1 MTISIIPTRLAGSD
15 LATMNI
21 LNQWLSS
28 WVMAMVAP
36 TRCKVGRP
44 YTKYTD
50 ITNAVST
57 TIVTNADGWGDFAC
71 QGGSVSGWV
80 LV

>member
-1 MTISIIPTRLAGSD
+1 MAV
-15 LATMNI
+15 
-21 LNQWLSS
+21 
-28 WVMAMVAP
+28 VMGNGNGGTNWM
-36 TRCKVGRP
+36 KVGRP